1 MIDFKEAAM
10 AAEAHAR
17 DLYPD
22 DELRFLRV
30 EEIELSED
38 ANTWNVTL
46 GWVER
51 ATRESGPMVGTL
63 SGATELITLL
73 PRVYKRFAIDAE
85 TGAVRSMKIRKV
97 G

>member
-1 MIDFKEAAM
+1 MIDLKAAAM
-10 AAEAHAR
+10 AAETYAR

-22 DELRFLRV
+22 GELGFLRV

-38 ANTWNVTL
+38 AKTWHVTL

-51 ATRESGPMVGTL
+51 AIRESGPMAGTL
-63 SGATELITLL
+63 SGATEILTL
-73 PRVYKRFAIDAE
+73 PRVYKRLAIDAE